1 VRSLAHAFD
10 ATVGLA
16 DDLGQGRTGE
26 VGQLDRL
33 EGQPARPPARTA
45 GCGSRPGQ
53 AALTG
58 VRLRA
63 SYQAL
68 VCHVD
73 LEGLPGARHVGRVDD
88 ERAKLGGV
96 GKAFLERAN

>member
-1 VRSLAHAFD
+1 MRSLAHAFD
-10 ATVGLA
+10 TTVGLA
-16 DDLGQGRTGE
+16 DHLGQGRTGE
-26 VGQLDRL
+26 VGQLDCL
-33 EGQPARPPARTA
+33 EGQPLDHQPGPLGADPGPETA
-45 GCGSRPGQ
+45 L
-53 AALTG
+53 AG